1 MRWFL
6 KLGSLLF
13 HPLLMPLMGTAIYF
27 YITPRFVDQEMVT
40 ANLFALAIITV
51 IIPVVSFFLLKS
63 LGQVDSIY
71 LREVRERKFPL
82 MIQCILLLLI
92 IKMVFDPYDSPELYF
107 FFVGILFSAFASLV
121 MVLFKIKVSL
131 HQIGVSGL
139 LFFLVG
145 LSAHFKINLLVTISF
160 FLFVNGWVASAR
172 LRAQAHTYTELAI
185 GFLVGALPQLI
196 LFNFWL

>member
-1 MRWFL
+1 MKWFL
-6 KLGSLLF
+6 KLGSILF

-27 YITPRFVDQEMVT
+27 YITPRFVEKEMVT

-51 IIPVVSFFLLKS
+51 IIPIVSFFLLRS

-71 LREVRERKFPL
+71 LKDVKERKFPL

-92 IKMVFDPYDSPELYF
+92 IKMVFDPYDSPELYY

-145 LSAHFKINLLVTISF
+145 LSAHFKINLLLAISF

-172 LRAQAHTYTELAI
+172 LRAKAHTYAELSI
-185 GFLVGALPQLI
+185 GFVVGAIPQII
-196 LFNFWL
+196 LFNMWL